1 MKISL
6 NKTVKYTATEPVNS
20 DCTQTETAYL
30 LYSPANAEHL
40 KNLLLS
46 LKQVTYSKERSL
58 KNKHHEFQKLLTL
71 SNSIPIVKT
80 PNTAIKVLIHF

>member
-6 NKTVKYTATEPVNS
+6 KKQIKNTTTETINS
-20 DCTQTETAYL
+20 DSKLTETAYL

-58 KNKHHEFQKLLTL
+58 KNRHNEFQK
-71 SNSIPIVKT
+71 
-80 PNTAIKVLIHF
+80 

>member
-6 NKTVKYTATEPVNS
+6 KKQIKNTTTETVNS
-20 DCTQTETAYL
+20 DSKLTETAYL

-46 LKQVTYSKERSL
+46 LKQVTYSNERSL
-58 KNKHHEFQKLLTL
+58 KNRHNEFQK
-71 SNSIPIVKT
+71 
-80 PNTAIKVLIHF
+80 

>member
-6 NKTVKYTATEPVNS
+6 KKQIKNTTTETVNS
-20 DCTQTETAYL
+20 DSKLTETAYL

-46 LKQVTYSKERSL
+46 LKQVTYSKERPL
-58 KNKHHEFQKLLTL
+58 ENKHHEFQKLLTL
-71 SNSIPIVKT
+71 SNPIPIFKT
-80 PNTAIKVLIHF
+80 PNSAIKVLIHF